1 MSSERKDDHVRLAA
15 AQQEGPRIGSNGFD
29 DVAFVHHALAGIDAE
44 RVDIAGD
51 LLGARWGVPLYVNA
65 MTGGSASTGRINRD
79 LAIAAREAGVPLASG
94 SMSVALEHPD
104 LASTFRVL
112 RQEHPA
118 GFLFANLGVER
129 TPDDARRAVD
139 LIEANALQVHVN
151 SVQETV
157 MPEGRRAFSSW
168 QHSLESLVTA
178 VDVPVVVKEVGF
190 GLSSRT
196 LAFLADLGVAAADV
210 SGRGGTDF
218 VRVENARRGGEGYS
232 YLAGWGQS
240 AVECLIDAPASAPTL
255 LASGGV
261 RTPLDA
267 VRALAL
273 GARAVGVSGPFL
285 KTVLDGGPEALA
297 SRLEE
302 WTTHLTALSALL
314 GAATPPDLVR
324 TDLVVTGETADF
336 CRARGID
343 LAALS
348 RRSDAR

>member
-15 AQQEGPRIGSNGFD
+15 AQQNETRATQNGFD

-44 RVDIAGD
+44 RVNLGGD
-51 LLGARWGVPLYVNA
+51 LLGAPWSVPLYINA
-65 MTGGSASTGRINRD
+65 MTGGSESTGRINRD
-79 LAIAAREAGVPLASG
+79 LAIAAREGGVALASG
-94 SMSVALEHPD
+94 SMSVALENPE

-112 RQEHPA
+112 RTEHPD

-129 TPDDARRAVD
+129 TPDDARRAID

-168 QHSLESLVTA
+168 QRSLESLVTA

-190 GLSSRT
+190 GLSART
-196 LAFLADLGVAAADV
+196 LALLGELGVAAADV

-240 AVECLIDAPASAPTL
+240 AVECLIDVPASAPVL

-261 RTPLDA
+261 RTPLDV

-285 KTVLDGGPEALA
+285 KTVLDGGPAALA
-297 SRLEE
+297 SRLQE
-302 WTTHLTALSALL
+302 WTIHLAALTALL
-314 GAATPPDLVR
+314 GATTPADLVH
-324 TDLVVTGETADF
+324 TDVLVTGDTADF

-343 LAALS
+343 LGALS
-348 RRSDAR
+348 RRSDVR